1 MTILHIVSSVS
12 RNAGGPARSVQG
24 LVAAQCAAGIDAWL
38 MTLKDLGDPW
48 VTGIKNYRCAK
59 CPGARGVRAAVEKV
73 IDECKPDLV
82 EVHSLWQT
90 NLHQAVVAARA
101 KGVPYV
107 LTPRGC
113 LDVWSL
119 QQKWLKKKLALMT
132 YQGRDLRHAVAVHTT
147 SDEESRQVRRLGYDC
162 PLLQFPNGVNL
173 PDELPAKTRAGSRR
187 RMLFLSRMHP
197 KKGVME
203 LVEAWASL
211 KQSTSRQID
220 QWACELVYT
229 MGSDDERAYEAKV
242 KQRVLDLGMTHVDAA
257 SCRVG
262 CDEDVASA
270 DFVFT
275 GPLDDRAKWAAYRRA
290 DCFVLPTHTENFG
303 IVIAEALYAELPVI
317 TTKGAPWQELE
328 KTGSGWW
335 IDLSVKSLAEALNG
349 AMDLPN
355 GDLREMGRRGKE
367 LVVSRYSWNQ
377 IAQGM
382 KSAYAELIA

>member
-1 MTILHIVSSVS
+1 MTVLHIVSSVS
-12 RNAGGPARSVQG
+12 RQAGGPARSVQG
-24 LVAAQCAAGIDAWL
+24 LVAAQCAVGVDAWL

-48 VTGIKNYRCAK
+48 VRGIPNYRCAK

-73 IDECKPDLV
+73 IEECKPDLV

-119 QQKWLKKKLALMT
+119 QQKWLKKKIALMT
-132 YQGRDLRHAVAVHTT
+132 YQGYDLRHAIAIHTT
-147 SDEESRQVRRLGYDC
+147 SDEESRQVRRLGYHQ

-173 PDELPAKTRAGSRR
+173 PDELPDKVREGDCR

-197 KKGVME
+197 KKGVLE
-203 LVEAWASL
+203 LVEAWHRVKPAG
-211 KQSTSRQID
+211 
-220 QWACELVYT
+220 WVCELVYS
-229 MGSDDERAYEAKV
+229 MGSDAERAYEQQV
-242 KQRVLDLGMTHVDAA
+242 KQRILELGLTYVDVA

-262 CDEDVASA
+262 RDEDVAST
-270 DFVFT
+270 DFIFI
-275 GPLDDRAKWAAYRRA
+275 GPLDDEKKWAAYRRA

-303 IVIAEALYAELPVI
+303 IVIAEALCAGLPVI

-328 KTGSGWW
+328 TTGSGWW
-335 IDLSVKSLAEALNG
+335 VDVSVEAIADAISKATSLSDDELQ
-349 AMDLPN
+349 
-355 GDLREMGRRGKE
+355 EMGCCGHE
-367 LVVSRYSWNQ
+367 LVVDRYSWGQ
-377 IAQGM
+377 IALRM
-382 KSAYAELIA
+382 KSAYEGLVGV

>member
-1 MTILHIVSSVS
+1 MTVLHIVSSVS

-48 VTGIKNYRCAK
+48 VRGISNYRCAK

-90 NLHQAVVAARA
+90 NLHQAVVAVRAR
-101 KGVPYV
+101 GVPYI

-119 QQKWLKKKLALMT
+119 QQKWLKKKIALMT
-132 YQGRDLRHAVAVHTT
+132 YQGYDLRHAIAIHTT
-147 SDEESRQVRRLGYDC
+147 SDEESRQVRRLGYKQ

-173 PDELPAKTRAGSRR
+173 PDELPDKVWAGDCR

-197 KKGVME
+197 KKGVLE
-203 LVEAWASL
+203 LVEAWHRV
-211 KQSTSRQID
+211 KPTG
-220 QWACELVYT
+220 WVCELVYS
-229 MGSDDERAYEAKV
+229 MGSDVERAYEQQV
-242 KQRVLDLGMTHVDAA
+242 KQRILDLGMSYQDKDGKIHSPTPTNF
-257 SCRVG
+257 SN
-262 CDEDVASA
+262 
-270 DFVFT
+270 FILT
-275 GPLDDRAKWAAYRRA
+275 GPLDDNAKWTACRRA

-303 IVIAEALYAELPVI
+303 IVIAEALHAGLPVI

-328 KTGSGWW
+328 TTGSGWW
-335 IDLSVKSLAEALNG
+335 VDVSVETIADAISKATALSDDK
-349 AMDLPN
+349 
-355 GDLREMGRRGKE
+355 LREMGRCGHE
-367 LVVSRYSWNQ
+367 LVVDRYSWGQ
-377 IAQGM
+377 IAQRM
-382 KSAYAELIA
+382 KSVYEELVGV